1 VMYPSRTRSTHRSIP
16 LASGHSPLHDRLLAT
31 SCTCVQLHSDLF
43 ATLSSCAQITTTTT
57 TITTTSQV
65 MKSTGTVYKL
75 YDSALSNKNFQVFEL
90 DYVLATLRRQ
100 DGFLFLR
107 FQ

>member
-1 VMYPSRTRSTHRSIP
+1 
-16 LASGHSPLHDRLLAT
+16 
-31 SCTCVQLHSDLF
+31 
-43 ATLSSCAQITTTTT
+43 
-57 TITTTSQV
+57 